1 MLFDRS
7 SEEYHIYPYEWPSHY
22 WNDTG
27 TLLDERNFSKA
38 DALWDGDH
46 LYIVSAGP
54 NSTNSAH
61 SARVSRYSYN
71 VATRSYALDAGFP
84 VTVTNGGMKAIVG
97 FP

>member
-1 MLFDRS
+1 VLFDRS
-7 SEEYHIYPYEWPSHY
+7 SEEYHIYRYDWPSHSR
-22 WNDTG
+22 NDTG

-38 DALWDGDH
+38 DTLWNGNH
-46 LYIVSAGP
+46 LYVVSAGP
-54 NSTNSAH
+54 NSTN

-84 VTVTNGGMKAIVG
+84 VTVTNGGMKTIVG